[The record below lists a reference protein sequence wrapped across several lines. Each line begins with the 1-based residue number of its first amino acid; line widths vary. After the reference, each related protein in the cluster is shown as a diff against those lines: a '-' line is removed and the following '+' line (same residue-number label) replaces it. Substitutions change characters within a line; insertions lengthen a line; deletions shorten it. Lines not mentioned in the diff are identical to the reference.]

1 MTMIVA
7 LQLDAY
13 VLIAADR
20 RETYQ
25 VNGEVAYV
33 ISDDRQKLI
42 QWSGGIVTGSGY
54 VPLLSEFK
62 SKIADA
68 KITFVDEIIE
78 IAQECC
84 NNLSGDQSEW
94 KKTTNWL
101 FTYGADS
108 PEGEVSRV
116 AFIKSQEP
124 EGIHVLEV
132 GESLIWAKIPDY
144 KEELSN
150 LKAKI
155 RPEKDLSNINCS
167 LSYHTEILK
176 ELYAYVAKVN
186 PSVSEAFDCYL
197 HSVEVR
203 GMVPVEYWKT

>member
-1 MTMIVA
+1 MIVA
-7 LQLDAY
+7 LHLDAY

-25 VNGEVAYV
+25 VDGEVAYV
-33 ISDDRQKLI
+33 ISDDRQKLV
-42 QWSGGIVTGSGY
+42 QWSGGIATGSGY

-62 SKIADA
+62 SKIVDA

-84 NNLSGDQSEW
+84 NNLPAEQSEW
-94 KKTTNWL
+94 KKRTNWL

-108 PEGEVSRV
+108 PEGVLTRV

-124 EGIHVLEV
+124 EAIHVLEV

-144 KEELSN
+144 ENQLSN
-150 LKAKI
+150 LKVKI
-155 RPEKDLSNINCS
+155 KPERDLSNLRRS
-167 LSYHTEILK
+167 VDYHKHILK
-176 ELYAYVAKVN
+176 DLYSYVATVN
-186 PSVSEAFDCYL
+186 PSVSENFDCFIQAP
-197 HSVEVR
+197 EGR
-203 GMVPVEYWKT
+203 QMI